1 MANGQVKTI
10 GGLLLR
16 VLGVLLV
23 VVGVLGALASLTQ
36 GNVVGTALGVVLV
49 VGGAVLLKRSGRAG
63 RSGAVPSTR

>member
-1 MANGQVKTI
+1 MANGQTKTV

-36 GNVVGTALGVVLV
+36 GNVVGMVLGVVLV
-49 VGGAVLLKRSGRAG
+49 AGGAVLLKRSGGAG

>member
-1 MANGQVKTI
+1 MANGQVKNV

-23 VVGVLGALASLTQ
+23 VVGVLGVLASLTQ
-36 GNVVGTALGVVLV
+36 GNVVGIVLGVVLV

-63 RSGAVPSTR
+63 RSGEVASTR